1 MEGIN
6 CTVFC
11 TFGGSRK
18 IFLQFMQF
26 LEIKEAIIIGIILS
40 FLIGPVFFML
50 IETSIL
56 KGFRAA
62 MAFDLGVMFG
72 DIVFLMLAYFGSKP
86 LLSNIENNP
95 IFFKI
100 GGSMLAFYG
109 LYSFLRTKQAAEV
122 QDESIVIKEESKY
135 LRLFLKGFFINLINI
150 GTLGFWIGLML
161 VYGAKYNMN
170 PKMLF
175 YFFGIIIL
183 SYLAVDALKIVMAK
197 KLRDR
202 MTPWRVYRLK
212 KILGLV
218 LMGFGIILFAKA
230 YIPEERMQKIEKSIE
245 KPINTFKKRSGELHS
260 PNVGANRIR
269 PIKRANAIR
278 PNK

>member
-109 LYSFLRTKQAAEV
+109 LYSFLRTKQVAEV

-135 LRLFLKGFFINLINI
+135 LRLFLKGFFHQFNQHWH
-150 GTLGFWIGLML
+150 LGFLDWFDASLRCQIQ
-161 VYGAKYNMN
+161 YESQNAF
-170 PKMLF
+170 LF
-175 YFFGIIIL
+175 FRHHHL
-183 SYLAVDALKIVMAK
+183 
-197 KLRDR
+197 
-202 MTPWRVYRLK
+202 
-212 KILGLV
+212 
-218 LMGFGIILFAKA
+218 ILFG
-230 YIPEERMQKIEKSIE
+230 S
-245 KPINTFKKRSGELHS
+245 
-260 PNVGANRIR
+260 
-269 PIKRANAIR
+269 
-278 PNK
+278 

>member
-1 MEGIN
+1 
-6 CTVFC
+6 
-11 TFGGSRK
+11 
-18 IFLQFMQF
+18 MQF

-72 DIVFLMLAYFGSKP
+72 DIAFLLLAYFGSKP

-109 LYSFLRTKQAAEV
+109 LYSFLRTKQVAEI
-122 QDESIVIKEESKY
+122 QDESIVIKEDAKY
-135 LRLFLKGFFINLINI
+135 LRLFIKGFFINLINI

-161 VYGAKYNMN
+161 VYGAKYNMD

-218 LMGFGIILFAKA
+218 LLGFGIILFAKA
-230 YIPEERMQKIEKSIE
+230 YIPEESMQKIEKRIE
-245 KPINTFKKRSGELHS
+245 KPMKNFKHGKKSILNTIQLISKFDSKHQ
-260 PNVGANRIR
+260 
-269 PIKRANAIR
+269 
-278 PNK
+278 